1 MPSFYS
7 PIDLNGLELRNA
19 ITQNLASAP
28 AAPTKGR
35 RYFNSAINVEMVW
48 NGTAWRPLD
57 AAALTDGSIK
67 IASLE
72 VDPRARSTHTGTQA
86 ASTISDLAATV
97 QAYRLNQFAAPTA
110 NVSCGSKEITDL
122 LDPTTAQ
129 SAATRNYVDAAVQNM
144 AAGIDSKAS
153 VRTVSTTNITLSGTP
168 TIDGVALVAGNRHLA
183 AGQTTASQNGV
194 YVVAAGAWTRA
205 LDADQSSEITPGAF
219 WFVEE
224 GTVNGKTQWRVNNTG
239 AITLGTTAISIVQ
252 WGAASAYTASTG
264 LTLVGNDFRVNP
276 KANGGIV
283 ADATGVSLDA
293 TVAVRRYAATVTHDG
308 ATTAFTITHNL
319 GTTDVQ
325 VVVRD
330 SAGAEIIVDNQ
341 ATGTNTVVLT
351 WGVAQPNAT
360 TFRAIVQG

>member
-57 AAALTDGSIK
+57 AAALTDGSIQMT
-67 IASLE
+67 ALTTN
-72 VDPRARSTHTGTQA
+72 PLLRANHTGTQA

-110 NVSCGSKEITDL
+110 NVDMNSKEITSL

-129 SAATRNYVDAAVQNM
+129 SAATKNYVDGAVQSA
-144 AAGIDSKAS
+144 AAGIDSKPS
-153 VRTVSTTNITLSGTP
+153 VRVVATANITLSGTQ
-168 TIDGVALVAGNRHLA
+168 TIDGVSVVAGNRVLA
-183 AGQTTASQNGV
+183 VGQTAASQNGV
-194 YVVAAGAWTRA
+194 YVAAAGAWTRA
-205 LDADQSSEITPGAF
+205 TDADQTGEVTPGSF

-224 GTVNGKTQWRVNNTG
+224 GTTNGKTQWRCNNTG
-239 AITLGTTAISIVQ
+239 AITLGTTAITIVQ
-252 WGAASAYTASTG
+252 FGAATSYTNGNGLSLTGNVFAVVAKASGG
-264 LTLVGNDFRVNP
+264 LVSDG
-276 KANGGIV
+276 
-283 ADATGVSLDA
+283 TGVYVDTSSVTRKYA
-293 TVAVRRYAATVTHDG
+293 TTVTHDG

-325 VVVRD
+325 VVVRS